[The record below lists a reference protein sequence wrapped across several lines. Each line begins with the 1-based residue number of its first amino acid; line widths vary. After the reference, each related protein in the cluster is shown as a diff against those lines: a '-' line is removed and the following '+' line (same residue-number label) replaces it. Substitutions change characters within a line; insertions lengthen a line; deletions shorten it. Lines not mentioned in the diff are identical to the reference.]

1 MPQIEVILAVFAPF
15 QRPMEAD
22 GEEEGRRDHYL
33 QALPNI
39 DSMAELYEFGG
50 EKLMSNKLKIPGA
63 ELLTA

>member
-15 QRPMEAD
+15 QRAMEAD
-22 GEEEGRRDHYL
+22 EEEEGRRDHYL

-39 DSMAELYEFGG
+39 DSMAEFYQFGG
-50 EKLMSNKLKIPGA
+50 EKLISNELKIPGP